1 MFVYIGLPESSN
13 SSSST
18 DSAPDIIISIRQQ
31 PDKASNDVW
40 SHFTISGG
48 NAYQFRSFRDA
59 ENQNQRVEPCNQNA
73 FSFSPKVY
81 LQPICILNGISPFVR
96 AYTQPIKQE
105 STCSDNQHDAS
116 RDLAEIL
123 AANTLNVNAFN
134 HHHQSRNNMPHHQ
147 IPIMHGRQLPFGV
160 AQNAQIGNMNV
171 INNFHIRNM
180 VSNNANYQRAQ
191 AQIVPNYNPRPI
203 TRITSLIP
211 APEYFGK

>member
-1 MFVYIGLPESSN
+1 MQTPYVFVYIGLPESSN

-31 PDKASNDVW
+31 PDKASSDVW

-59 ENQNQRVEPCNQNA
+59 ENQNQRVEPCNQNQNA

-81 LQPICILNGISPFVR
+81 LQPICILNGISPFVC

-134 HHHQSRNNMPHHQ
+134 HHHQSRNNVHHHQ
-147 IPIMHGRQLPFGV
+147 IPMVPFGV

-180 VSNNANYQRAQ
+180 MNNNANYQ
-191 AQIVPNYNPRPI
+191 QIVPNYNPRPI

-211 APEYFGK
+211 APEYFRK